1 MITRNAFSTSCVA
14 QWFSKE
20 ALPNRTSVS
29 CWASVGPHLYFIEQ
43 DKLIDWKDKGF
54 TLVQTV
60 DTNKRAPNLA
70 CACGMQR
77 MLAMPSDDVSCSR
90 IRFPPTAYDLFP
102 VALQVVVTYCLVK
115 FRSF

>member
-1 MITRNAFSTSCVA
+1 MHSVRVVWLSGLVRRPSQTAPVLVVG
-14 QWFSKE
+14 Q
-20 ALPNRTSVS
+20 AL
-29 CWASVGPHLYFIEQ
+29 APHLYFIEQ

-90 IRFPPTAYDLFP
+90 IRFSPTAYDLFP
-102 VALQVVVTYCLVK
+102 VALQLVIT
-115 FRSF
+115 

>member
-29 CWASVGPHLYFIEQ
+29 CWANVGPNLYFIEK

-54 TLVQTV
+54 TVVQTV

-115 FRSF
+115 CRSF